1 MPGKE
6 LQRGSG
12 VERGAEVKITF
23 IGMVALVVAML
34 LLGLVVYQ
42 VSSEIDK
49 NGRSNDEQPNGLV

>member
-1 MPGKE
+1 M
-6 LQRGSG
+6 
-12 VERGAEVKITF
+12 KITF